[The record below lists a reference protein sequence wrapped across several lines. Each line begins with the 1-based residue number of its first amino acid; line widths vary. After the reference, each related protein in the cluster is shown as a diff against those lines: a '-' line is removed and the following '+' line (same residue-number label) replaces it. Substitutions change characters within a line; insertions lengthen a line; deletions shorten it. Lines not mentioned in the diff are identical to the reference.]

1 MALKITPK
9 EISLSIGEKE
19 YLISPTFQAI
29 LEIETKSGKG
39 ITEILRSISEQAFAF
54 SDIVTIVWAGIKAH
68 AKANK
73 ANLKD
78 IPAWDLLAEEIAAHG
93 YIKLIEPLTGFLNFI
108 INGSQELESAP
119 NKEETSEGN
128 AEKNA

>member
-78 IPAWDLLAEEIAAHG
+78 IPACDLLAEEIAAHG
-93 YIKLIEPLTGFLNFI
+93 YIKLIEPLTGFLHFI